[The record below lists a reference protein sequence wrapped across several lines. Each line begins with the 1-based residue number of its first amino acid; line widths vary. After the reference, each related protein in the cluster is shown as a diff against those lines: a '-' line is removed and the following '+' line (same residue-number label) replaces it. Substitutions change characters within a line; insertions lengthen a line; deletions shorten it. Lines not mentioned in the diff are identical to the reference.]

1 MLAKQG
7 GELEFLASAAR
18 VKEAWKGGLVI
29 QVVQA
34 GGRSSADL
42 ECCGQV
48 VILLEYGLGLEYQG
62 P

>member
-7 GELEFLASAAR
+7 GELEFLASVAR
-18 VKEAWKGGLVI
+18 VEEAWKGGLVI

-42 ECCGQV
+42 EYGGQV
-48 VILLEYGLGLEYQG
+48 AVLLEDGLGLECQG